1 MKTRLPMIIIALALQ
16 TAYSAEPVKMYLSED
31 ELPTTCI
38 LLAPVKA
45 SENYKKIRRNSTCLA
60 QNSYQEFL
68 CNANLKPMNLEV
80 IAYLKQ
86 GIHLF
91 MVLIFSVTPATASP
105 INAEVYMT
113 QQMVMN

>member
-45 SENYKKIRRNSTCLA
+45 SESYKKNTPESNLSGTELISRVFMQCQSKAHELGGNSLLKTGHSSFHGADFFGYTC
-60 QNSYQEFL
+60 NG
-68 CNANLKPMNLEV
+68 
-80 IAYLKQ
+80 IAYKC
-86 GIHLF
+86 
-91 MVLIFSVTPATASP
+91 
-105 INAEVYMT
+105 
-113 QQMVMN
+113 